1 MRTEQISLP
10 GAVEASSAR
19 RKSLAETKTVGP
31 STKMNRVC
39 WNRSSMIHGL
49 KTDVRYLP
57 FLRTATL
64 RVQVPSLVLNVLMAH
79 DA

>member
-19 RKSLAETKTVGP
+19 RKSSAETKTVGP
-31 STKMNRVC
+31 PTRINRAC

-49 KTDVRYLP
+49 KTDALHVP

-64 RVQVPSLVLNVLMAH
+64 RVQIPS
-79 DA
+79 